1 MKKRKAVLAAV
12 CVLCILVIAY
22 AAVFQKRVEKADI
35 IEYVQ
40 TNQEALERFAT
51 GLLADP
57 PGVTAYNEEWQIS
70 WYPAAGM
77 VEFITKGTG
86 IGSAT
91 AYEGFYYSE
100 DDRPIGFQGTELD
113 FVQDGTGWSWKEE
126 DGDNCEHIE
135 KITAHWHW
143 YRMSF

>member
-70 WYPAAGM
+70 
-77 VEFITKGTG
+77 
-86 IGSAT
+86 
-91 AYEGFYYSE
+91 
-100 DDRPIGFQGTELD
+100 
-113 FVQDGTGWSWKEE
+113 
-126 DGDNCEHIE
+126 
-135 KITAHWHW
+135 
-143 YRMSF
+143 